1 MFQDEARFGRINDP
15 RRCWAPKG
23 FRPEVGMQIVREYT
37 YAFGAVSPNDGTLDS
52 LVLPIVKAEA
62 MSIFLEEVARRHPEE
77 FILMFLDGAGWHRA
91 NDLTVP
97 DNMRLEALPPYSPQL
112 NPVEDIWDEIREKW
126 FTNEVFNSLDAV
138 EDRLVE
144 ALVAL
149 ENDRELVASTT
160 GFDWIINWRSTLVP
174 HPRRSHNPDIP
185 LRMVSRDVPD
195 GRLYWSRRTKRQRF

>member
-23 FRPEVGMQIVREYT
+23 IRPEVGMQIVREYT
-37 YAFGAVSPNDGTLDS
+37 YAFGAVSPHDGTLDS
-52 LVLPIVKAEA
+52 LVLPVVTAEA

-91 NDLTVP
+91 HDLAVP
-97 DNMRLEALPPYSPQL
+97 ENMRLEALPPYSPQL
-112 NPVEDIWDEIREKW
+112 NPVEHIWDEIREKW
-126 FTNEVFNSLDAV
+126 FANEVFDSLDAV

-149 ENDRELVASTT
+149 ENDK
-160 GFDWIINWRSTLVP
+160 NWSPPPQGLIGLLIV
-174 HPRRSHNPDIP
+174 
-185 LRMVSRDVPD
+185 
-195 GRLYWSRRTKRQRF
+195 Y